1 MNPNEAPD
9 TTLLPRDDATGEP
22 LPQTDTP
29 GYYPGYS
36 TLAQQ
41 AFWDPATRDVVTMRV
56 EQVPSIRYFNPVQA
70 RFWRAV
76 FDHLIPQHDRTPDRR
91 IPLLEPLDLRLYQ
104 NRTIGYRYETMPH
117 DREAYRLG
125 EQAIN
130 EESQHRYGGDF
141 VDLPQRQQDLVLQAI
156 HDQKPEAA
164 KSIWKQMSIGR
175 FWQLLMQDAIE
186 AYYAHPRGL
195 GRDWVRWPGLSPCVH
210 AAGTRRTRTLGGG
223 AQRYYWL
230 APRYTVSDTT
240 EATHHLHLESD
251 QNG

>member
-9 TTLLPRDDATGEP
+9 STLLPRDEATGEP

-41 AFWDPATRDVVTMRV
+41 SFWDPATRDVVTMRV

-104 NRTIGYRYETMPH
+104 NRTVGYRYETMPQ
-117 DREAYRLG
+117 DREAYLLG

-130 EESQHRYGGDF
+130 EEVSASLRSGLCPFAPASTGPGFASDT
-141 VDLPQRQQDLVLQAI
+141 R
-156 HDQKPEAA
+156 PEAR
-164 KSIWKQMSIGR
+164 GR
-175 FWQLLMQDAIE
+175 QIHMEANVDRALLAISDAGCNRSLLC
-186 AYYAHPRGL
+186 ASLGL
-195 GRDWVRWPGLSPCVH
+195 GRDWFRWPGLSPCVH
-210 AAGTRRTRTLGGG
+210 APGTRRTRTLGGG
-223 AQRYYWL
+223 A
-230 APRYTVSDTT
+230 
-240 EATHHLHLESD
+240 ATL
-251 QNG
+251 